1 MSDQKPYRTKDEWF
15 ALIQECR
22 MSGMTDAQWCLSH
35 GISVRWYYI
44 TKDLRM
50 NLEENCIPSDI
61 FDMDISDFQSFL
73 DKRRRMM
80 AAYMRR
86 YYESLE

>member
-1 MSDQKPYRTKDEWF
+1 MMRRGYSSYIPQKVSKKEWCK
-15 ALIQECR
+15 QR
-22 MSGMTDAQWCLSH
+22 
-35 GISVRWYYI
+35 
-44 TKDLRM
+44 KDLRM
-50 NLEENCIPSDI
+50 NLEENCIPV
-61 FDMDISDFQSFL
+61 DISGFQLFL